1 MMRNLR
7 AWVLV
12 LSAAML
18 AGAALA
24 ADPAPAAA
32 QETAVFEIAKLSQGT
47 VVKDLAGALAKEPGV
62 IKAKAD
68 MDQGLFSVTFEPGK
82 TNPETLAKLVSGVAG
97 EAKLKEVVA
106 VPAGAKAASGC
117 GACPSRSACSSKKK

>member
-7 AWVLV
+7 VWVLL
-12 LSAAML
+12 LSATML
-18 AGAALA
+18 AGAVLA

-32 QETAVFEIAKLSQGT
+32 QETAVFEVAKLSQGT

-82 TNPETLAKLVSGVAG
+82 TNPEALAKVVSAVVG
-97 EAKLKEVVA
+97 ESKLKEVVGA
-106 VPAGAKAASGC
+106 TGGAKAATGC